1 MNFLNIEYF
10 LVAARELNFSKA
22 AEKLYIS
29 PQSLSTHIAKLE
41 NELGVDLFY
50 RDHPM
55 RLTYA
60 GEILVKCGQEILD
73 KKNQTVDEL
82 RDIADSK
89 KGKLSV
95 GISHTRGLV
104 FLPLVLPKFH
114 EEYPGVEIKILE
126 APTSRLDMA
135 LANGEIDL
143 MISLLPFSNNDVES
157 VRLVNEEILML
168 IPEKILE
175 KYFSDNKEKVLSR
188 LQNKL
193 EFSLLKDCPFLMLHD
208 ENRVRVI
215 ADKVLNQSG
224 VNPRSLLSLIT
235 SERCLS
241 CRVAEWVSRSI
252 LIRFRAF
259 LIPTSLKDS
268 MLSKCRMAR
277 RRELV
282 SDFSRTDFCLQR
294 QKISFVCSK
303 KLFNKIHQ
311 KVLAFANTFFV

>member
-10 LVAARELNFSKA
+10 LVAAKELNFSKA

-60 GEILVKCGQEILD
+60 GEILVRCGQEILD

-82 RDIADSK
+82 KDIADSK
-89 KGKLSV
+89 RGKLSL

-114 EEYPGVEIKILE
+114 ETYPGVEIKILE

-143 MISLLPFSNNDVES
+143 MISLVPFSNNDVEC
-157 VRLVNEEILML
+157 VKLDNEEILLL
-168 IPEKILE
+168 IPDKILDT
-175 KYFSDNKEKVLSR
+175 YFPTNKEKVLER
-188 LQNKL
+188 LRNNL
-193 EFSLLKDCPFLMLHD
+193 DLSLLKDCPFLMLNS

-215 ADKVLNQSG
+215 ADKVLGQNSVKPKVVVELDNIGTLLELARKGMGITFYPHTLQSFSATDKFEGFHIIKVPYGKTQGIG
-224 VNPRSLLSLIT
+224 VGYLKSRFLS
-235 SERCLS
+235 
-241 CRVAEWVSRSI
+241 VAAKEF
-252 LIRFRAF
+252 IR
-259 LIPTSLKDS
+259 
-268 MLSKCRMAR
+268 MLQ
-277 RRELV
+277 EV
-282 SDFSRTDFCLQR
+282 IQ
-294 QKISFVCSK
+294 
-303 KLFNKIHQ
+303 
-311 KVLAFANTFFV
+311 

>member
-10 LVAARELNFSKA
+10 LVAAKELNFSKA

-41 NELGVDLFY
+41 SELGVDLFY

-89 KGKLSV
+89 KGKLSI

-104 FLPLVLPKFH
+104 FLPLVLPKFR
-114 EEYPGVEIKILE
+114 EEYPGVEIKIVE
-126 APTSRLDMA
+126 AATSKLDNA
-135 LANGEIDL
+135 LSNGEIDL
-143 MISLLPFSNNDVES
+143 MISLVPFSNNEVEC
-157 VRLVNEEILML
+157 VHLVNEEILML
-168 IPEKILE
+168 IPDKILDT
-175 KYFSDNKEKVLSR
+175 YFPENKEKVLNK

-193 EFSLLKDCPFLMLHD
+193 ELSLLKDCPFLMLHD

-215 ADKVLNQSG
+215 ADKVLHQNG
-224 VNPRSLLSLIT
+224 VKPKVALELENIETLLELSRRGMGIT
-235 SERCLS
+235 FYPHTLHSFSATNKFDGFHVVKVPYGKTQGIGVGYLKNRFLS
-241 CRVAEWVSRSI
+241 AAAKDF
-252 LIRFRAF
+252 IRM
-259 LIPTSLKDS
+259 LK
-268 MLSKCRMAR
+268 
-277 RRELV
+277 EV
-282 SDFSRTDFCLQR
+282 IQ
-294 QKISFVCSK
+294 
-303 KLFNKIHQ
+303 
-311 KVLAFANTFFV
+311 

>member
-10 LVAARELNFSKA
+10 LVAAKELNFSKA

-168 IPEKILE
+168 IPEKILD

-224 VNPRSLLSLIT
+224 VKPKVIVELDNIGTLLELSRRGMGIT
-235 SERCLS
+235 FYPHTLQSFSDSDKFEGFHVVKVPYGKTQGIGVGFLKNRFLS
-241 CRVAEWVSRSI
+241 AAAKDF
-252 LIRFRAF
+252 IRM
-259 LIPTSLKDS
+259 LK
-268 MLSKCRMAR
+268 
-277 RRELV
+277 EII
-282 SDFSRTDFCLQR
+282 Q
-294 QKISFVCSK
+294 
-303 KLFNKIHQ
+303 
-311 KVLAFANTFFV
+311 